1 VTQTYWDPA
10 AQMAWLSSPDLAT
23 WVADA
28 LGRHGTFP
36 GVHTVTVQHR
46 PGAGVSALLQVSA
59 PDTPEP
65 LIIGLT
71 TELLDPATLAPAPP
85 GYEPRFAAG
94 PGGPVI
100 LWPHP
105 HDPRMPGLPAAVD
118 PHAVQTRWGHGR
130 RVRGVTTRAYR
141 PLRRAVL
148 VVDLER
154 SEDTDPGALFLKVL
168 HSRADELAQRHLMLA
183 AAGLPV
189 PRLRLPDD
197 AAGPTDAVRDGTIAL
212 EVASGRSLATAL
224 AAQEAHPISTADLI
238 AVLDRMPQECLRL
251 GRKDSWTDRIE
262 DHALAAR
269 AAFPSLT
276 PEIDAVLQRVRHG
289 VATYHPGTL
298 VPTHGDL
305 YEANIFVHDSRVSGL
320 LDLDGV
326 GPGYRVDDLACL
338 VAHLAVL
345 PSLDHRYRDVP
356 KLLRWITPTLAADV
370 ARHSGDPR
378 GLWVRSASV
387 VLTLIAGM
395 PGEGHDDPTQA
406 ARERLALAGRLLDRA
421 ERGH

>member
-1 VTQTYWDPA
+1 MTQTSWDPA
-10 AQMAWLSSPDLAT
+10 SQIAWLSSSDLAP
-23 WVADA
+23 WIADA

-65 LIIGLT
+65 MIVGLT
-71 TELLDPATLAPAPP
+71 TELLDPAALAAAPP
-85 GYEPRFAAG
+85 GYEPRFAQG
-94 PGGPVI
+94 PGGPVV

-105 HDPRMPGLPAAVD
+105 YDPRLPGLAAAVD
-118 PHAVQTRWGHGR
+118 AAAVQARWGHGNTVTA
-130 RVRGVTTRAYR
+130 VRTRAYR

-148 VVDLER
+148 VADL
-154 SEDTDPGALFLKVL
+154 DQTQPPAAFFLKVL
-168 HSRADELAQRHLMLA
+168 HSRAEDLAQRHLMLA

-189 PRLRLPDD
+189 PRVRLPND
-197 AAGPTDAVRDGTIAL
+197 AMGPADVVREGTIAL
-212 EVASGRSLATAL
+212 DVALGRSLAAAL
-224 AAQEAHPISTADLI
+224 AAQEEHPLSTADLV
-238 AVLDRMPQECLRL
+238 AVLDRMPAECLDL
-251 GRKDSWTDRIE
+251 ERKDSWSDRIE

-269 AAFPSLT
+269 AAFPDLV
-276 PEIDAVLQRVRHG
+276 PEIDALLERIRWG
-289 VATYHPGTL
+289 LATFHPGAI

-305 YEANIFVHDSRVSGL
+305 YEANIFVHDSRISGL

-345 PSLDHRYRDVP
+345 PSLDHRYLDVP
-356 KLLRWITPTLAADV
+356 KLLRWITPALVADV
-370 ARHSGDPR
+370 ARQGGDPR

-395 PGEGHDDPTQA
+395 PGEGHDDLAQA
-406 ARERLALAGRLLDRA
+406 ARDRLALAGRLLERA
-421 ERGH
+421 ERNG